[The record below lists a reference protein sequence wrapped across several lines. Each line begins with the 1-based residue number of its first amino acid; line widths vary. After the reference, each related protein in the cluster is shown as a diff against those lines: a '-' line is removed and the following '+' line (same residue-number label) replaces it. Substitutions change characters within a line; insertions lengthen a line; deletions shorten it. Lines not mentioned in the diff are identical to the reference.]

1 MTDDV
6 VSFMIDDVML
16 LDLEFVLEFIILF
29 LLAEEN
35 QVKKITKFFR

>member
-35 QVKKITKFFR
+35 

>member
-6 VSFMIDDVML
+6 VSFMIDDVIL

-35 QVKKITKFFR
+35 

>member
-29 LLAEEN
+29 LLVEEN
-35 QVKKITKFFR
+35 QVKKIMKFFR

>member
-29 LLAEEN
+29 LLVEEN
-35 QVKKITKFFR
+35 